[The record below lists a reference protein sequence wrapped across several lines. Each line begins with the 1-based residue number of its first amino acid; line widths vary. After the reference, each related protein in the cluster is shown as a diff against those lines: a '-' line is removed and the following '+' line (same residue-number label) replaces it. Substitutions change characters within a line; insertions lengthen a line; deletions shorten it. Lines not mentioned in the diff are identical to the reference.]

1 MASVMAI
8 RSEVIGE
15 CIEEMRVEIRRKVLG
30 IVLVRPWVFRLGA
43 QCLVGSVVRLR

>member
-15 CIEEMRVEIRRKVLG
+15 CIEGIRVEIRRKILG
-30 IVLVRPWVFRLGA
+30 IALVLPWIFRLGA